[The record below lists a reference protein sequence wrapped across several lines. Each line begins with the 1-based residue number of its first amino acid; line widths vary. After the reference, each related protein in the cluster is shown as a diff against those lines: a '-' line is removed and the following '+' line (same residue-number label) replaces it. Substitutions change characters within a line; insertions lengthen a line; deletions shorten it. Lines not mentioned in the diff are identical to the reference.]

1 MHEQKRV
8 SMGKQGKMVDHSMNA
23 VRAVEDTEAVKTSQN
38 QGHDNSLD
46 DLTDWQNEDFV
57 YVY

>member
-1 MHEQKRV
+1 
-8 SMGKQGKMVDHSMNA
+8 MGKRGKMVDRSMNA
-23 VRAVEDTEAVKTSQN
+23 VRAVDEDTEAVKTSQN